1 MRLVQAHTINR
12 DTQIRAWCAQIELL
26 RRALK
31 RLPASWHLLLEY
43 PLLRLA
49 RRIDAV
55 LLTGSAVLVFEFKI
69 GAKSFTNVDRQQVE
83 DYALDLHDFH
93 AESRTYPIV
102 PILVATDATP
112 RATIWPL
119 LLNVTPVLDA
129 SAATLPDLLH
139 ELAHRIRPADS
150 LFNPAKWET
159 APYRPVPTI
168 VEAATMLYTRRR
180 CRQPYSN
187 Q

>member
-1 MRLVQAHTINR
+1 MPAWWSANLADFLGYETEIIVGSLATRLVQAHTINR

-69 GAKSFTNVDRQQVE
+69 GAKSFTNIDRQQVE

-93 AESRTYPIV
+93 
-102 PILVATDATP
+102 
-112 RATIWPL
+112 
-119 LLNVTPVLDA
+119 
-129 SAATLPDLLH
+129 
-139 ELAHRIRPADS
+139 
-150 LFNPAKWET
+150 
-159 APYRPVPTI
+159 
-168 VEAATMLYTRRR
+168 
-180 CRQPYSN
+180 
-187 Q
+187 